1 MYRPIYILFLSL
13 ISVAGS
19 MAQLDHFV
27 VEASGGGQ
35 IPTQT
40 AGVPLF
46 IEVLAQDSMN
56 NIDTAFQGKV
66 RVISIGMTPNS
77 ILTPAFVK
85 GVLNSFGVTFF
96 NSGTFTVT
104 ATNSAGTQTGT
115 SNSFAVGPNSAT
127 TVNVETS
134 PDGNGGI
141 VPAQNVVSGNSISMY
156 AVARDS
162 FGNFFSNIVADSWS
176 LQNKT
181 GGVVNGNLVPSND
194 KKSAIFTGSLIG
206 SGNVFA
212 TATTLS
218 SSESGTLTVIPGAA
232 SALTFIQQ
240 PSNTQAGSIIGP
252 AIKVQITDQAGN
264 VIHTS
269 GITISLSSSSGILNG
284 TTTQLTD
291 ANGTATFN
299 NLFIDSSVTM
309 TMTASSG
316 ILNSTTSNSFTI
328 FPGHPAQLVFVQ
340 EPANT
345 TSGSTI
351 TPPVVVQVRDSLGN
365 NIDTSGISI
374 TLSISSGTGTLTGTL
389 TRTTNTNGI
398 TTYDNLSINLAG
410 SKQLTASS
418 SGLISAASNIFTISP
433 GSLNTFLVSG
443 TGSIPIGTQIAGIPF
458 TLTIEAEDAAG
469 NVVPSFNGTVNIS
482 SSGNLSTGGGTT
494 VPFVNGVLTPL
505 PVTIINTG
513 TFTITATHTSGTET
527 GTSNSFEVT
536 PGAPTNIRIETA
548 ANGTG
553 TIVPTQ
559 SIVSGNSITVY
570 SIVRDSLGN
579 YISNIAADSW
589 SLQNITGG
597 IISGDLI
604 PSGDNKSAVF
614 TGHVVGSAQIHA
626 TSGSLLSINSN
637 LITVING
644 NATQFSFIQQPTN
657 SVSGA
662 VIAPAISLQLKDA
675 SRNNVALPGVS
686 STASLI
692 GSGTLGGTTT
702 VLSDSNGVITFL
714 NLSID
719 LTGSKQLLITGTGL
733 ANDTSISFT
742 ILPGPL
748 QNFLV
753 EASAG
758 GIVPTQTAGTS
769 FSIKITA
776 RDLHTNTVTGFTG
789 TVDISS
795 TGILSSGSGTTPSF
809 SGGIFSSQ
817 PVTILEG
824 GTFTITAT
832 QTGGGPAGTS
842 NSFVV
847 NNTVPTTLNISPT
860 TKTAGDSG
868 FTLTVNGTNFI
879 SSSIVRINGSNRSTT
894 FINNSQLTASIL
906 SSDIS
911 AAGTPAITVF
921 SPAPG
926 GGISNVQT
934 LTVGNPIVNIKVFLQ
949 GPFSSGSMTTALRI
963 GGFIPFNQPY
973 HSSPWNYAGTEQ
985 VASIPANIVDWIL
998 IELRTGISSS
1008 TKIATRAAFIRADG
1022 SVVDIDGVSPVGFP
1036 GIPLGTYYIVVRHRN
1051 HLAIMSAN
1059 PATIN
1064 GASSLYDFTTSESQ
1078 AYGTTPM
1085 ATLSG
1090 GVFGMYAGD
1099 VNGNGTLKY
1108 SGSGNDSGPIY
1119 ARIGG
1124 ASVSATMNGYFS
1136 EDTNMNGIV
1145 KYSGA
1150 QNDRAIIYVNI
1161 GGGSVSA
1168 TISTQV
1174 PP

>member
-1 MYRPIYILFLSL
+1 MYRPIYILLLSL

-27 VEASGGGQ
+27 VDAQGGGP
-35 IPTQT
+35 ISSQT

-46 IEVLAQDSMN
+46 IEVLAQDSTN

-66 RVISIGMTPNS
+66 KISSPGTMLNT
-77 ILTPAFVK
+77 ILTPVFVK
-85 GVLNSFGVTFF
+85 GILNSFSITFS
-96 NSGTFTVT
+96 NTGTFTAT

-115 SNSFAVGPNSAT
+115 SNSFSVVPNSAT
-127 TVNVETS
+127 VVDVETA

-141 VPAQNVVSGNSISMY
+141 VPAQTVVSGNSVSMY
-156 AVARDS
+156 AVTRDS
-162 FGNFFSNIVADSWS
+162 FGNFIGNIAADSWS

-181 GGVVNGNLVPSND
+181 GGVANSNLVSSGGR
-194 KKSAIFTGSLIG
+194 KSAVFTGALIESG
-206 SGNVFA
+206 SVSVNAA
-212 TATTLS
+212 TLPSTG
-218 SSESGTLTVIPGAA
+218 SGTLTVTPGPA

-240 PSNTQAGSIIGP
+240 PSNTQAGSIISP
-252 AIKVQITDQAGN
+252 SIKVEVTDQAGN

-269 GITISLSSSSGILNG
+269 GIAISLASSNGILNG
-284 TTTQLTD
+284 TTAQLTD

-299 NLFIDSSVTM
+299 NLFIDSSVT
-309 TMTASSG
+309 TTLTASSG
-316 ILNSTTSNSFTI
+316 ILNSANSNSFTI
-328 FPGHPAQLVFVQ
+328 FPGHPAQLVYVQ
-340 EPANT
+340 EPVNT
-345 TSGSTI
+345 ASGSTI
-351 TPPVVVQVRDSLGN
+351 TPSVVVQVRDSLGN
-365 NIDTSGISI
+365 NVDTSGISI
-374 TLSISSGTGTLTGTL
+374 TLSISSGTGILTGTL
-389 TRTTNTNGI
+389 TRTTNTNG
-398 TTYDNLSINLAG
+398 TATFDNLSINLAG

-418 SGLISAASNIFTISP
+418 SVLISAVSNIFTISP
-433 GSLNTFLVSG
+433 GPLNTFLVTG
-443 TGSIPIGTQIAGIPF
+443 TGNIPIGTQIAGTPF

-469 NVVPSFNGTVNIS
+469 NVVTSFNGTANIS
-482 SSGNLSTGGGTT
+482 SSGNLSAGGGTT

-505 PVTIINTG
+505 PVTISNTG
-513 TFTITATHTSGTET
+513 TFTMTATHTSGTET
-527 GTSNSFEVT
+527 GTSNSFAVT
-536 PGAPTNIRIETA
+536 PGAPATIRIETA
-548 ANGTG
+548 TNGTG
-553 TIVPTQ
+553 TIVPVQ

-579 YISNIAADSW
+579 FISNIAADSW
-589 SLQNITGG
+589 SLQNISGG
-597 IISGDLI
+597 IISGDLA
-604 PSGDNKSAVF
+604 PGVDNKSAVF
-614 TGHVVGSAQIHA
+614 TGHVTGSAQIHA

-637 LITVING
+637 LITVRNG

-657 SVSGA
+657 TVSGA
-662 VIAPAISLQLKDA
+662 VINPAISLQLKDA

-702 VLSDSNGVITFL
+702 VLSDSNGVITFSNL
-714 NLSID
+714 NID
-719 LTGSKQLLITGTGL
+719 LAGSKQLLMTGTSL
-733 ANDTSISFT
+733 ANDTSNSFT
-742 ILPGPL
+742 ILPGFL

-753 EASAG
+753 EANAG
-758 GIVPTQTAGTS
+758 GSIPTQTAGTS

-776 RDLHTNTVTGFTG
+776 RDLHNNTVTGFTG

-795 TGILSSGSGTTPSF
+795 TGILSSGSGTTPNF
-809 SGGIFSSQ
+809 SGGILSSQ

-860 TKTAGDSG
+860 TKTVGDAG
-868 FTLTVNGTNFI
+868 FTVTVNGTNFI
-879 SSSIVRINGSNRSTT
+879 SSSVVRINGTNRSTT

-911 AAGTPAITVF
+911 AAGTPAIAVF

-926 GGISNVQT
+926 GGISNIQT
-934 LTVGNPIVNIKVFLQ
+934 LTVGNPVVNIKVFLQ
-949 GPFSSGSMTTALRI
+949 GPFSGGSMTTTLRT
-963 GGFIPFNQPY
+963 GGFIPLTQPY
-973 HSSPWNYAGTEQ
+973 HSAPWNYAGAEN
-985 VASIPANIVDWIL
+985 VASIPANVVDWIL
-998 IELRTGISSS
+998 IELRTGTSSS
-1008 TKIATRAAFIRADG
+1008 TKIATRAAFIRSDG
-1022 SVVDIDGVSPVGFP
+1022 SVVDIDGVSPVSFS
-1036 GIPLGTYYIVVRHRN
+1036 GITLGTYYIVVRHRN

-1078 AYGTTPM
+1078 AFGTTPM

-1161 GGGSVSA
+1161 GGGSVST